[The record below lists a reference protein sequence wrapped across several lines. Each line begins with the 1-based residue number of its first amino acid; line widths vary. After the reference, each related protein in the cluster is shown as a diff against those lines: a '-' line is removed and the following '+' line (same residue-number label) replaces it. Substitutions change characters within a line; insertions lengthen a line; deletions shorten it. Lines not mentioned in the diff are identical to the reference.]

1 MRFKD
6 VEVFGFGK
14 IKDNLRISFAKNIN
28 VILAPNDKGKST
40 LIEFVYAV
48 LYPFGDLK
56 TEIGRKKRLRFKP
69 WSSDIYGGRLDF
81 SLEKGGDY
89 RIEKIISSSPRE
101 DKLGVFKSKDGDF
114 SALKILKQDKHLG
127 LLAGEQ
133 FLNISRDVFE
143 SLSIVR
149 QFDVA
154 AIGESKKILDE
165 VRSMIEIGKSG
176 GGLSSA
182 LRKIQDK
189 KSKIG
194 VFEKRGKRTIAGSRQ
209 IEYDQVTKDIEI
221 LKQQFNKNRQLLIE
235 RRALEVKLEGLRV
248 KLDTEVVPHFE
259 ELKSRLTSL
268 FTAIK
273 RNYEA
278 IPSMIREMDLKELQ
292 NLKKCGDIIKEF
304 KFKLQNIESVFI
316 ATQRAL
322 KHNIL
327 LFWLSLSGFSAFLA
341 LSSILG
347 VDQAKYLFLSFASF
361 LLIAAF
367 YFLRFIKKE
376 KGIIVDYGKDRKS
389 LKVEISVKISE
400 LDLFENLEE
409 PREIDFYE
417 QLWDGLL
424 SELDVSSIEDLE
436 SLWYQS
442 RDYADTLKKSSELDI
457 EIDLKEKASLKLD
470 FSNIDSDILVLKD
483 SMQIK
488 KDLEG
493 EIRNIQ
499 INISILDKT
508 IESYLPQDD
517 IAVLSAE
524 HSILENE
531 MRRIAVYREALEL
544 ASIVLQ
550 EAGEELYSEVSPY
563 INDFVNR
570 HFKFL
575 SEDYDFIK
583 VDADLNIYLKPKN
596 HPEFISIEQAGKGI
610 QSSLYL
616 LLRFAIISLFKLNNG
631 EQLPFILDET
641 LNVLDDFDY
650 NHQERLLQLLLD
662 LCYEYDVQMLYL
674 TCQKKGQYLP
684 IRDFFESKNLSLRE
698 NVVGDFT
705 ILQGGRDESEFS

>member
-40 LIEFVYAV
+40 LIEFIYAI
-48 LYPFGDLK
+48 LYPFGDLR
-56 TEIGRKKRLRFKP
+56 TEFGRKKRIKFKP
-69 WSSDIYGGRLDF
+69 WNSDIYGGRMDF
-81 SLEKGGDY
+81 SLDKGGDY
-89 RIEKIISSSPRE
+89 RIEKIVESSPRE
-101 DKLGVFKSKDGDF
+101 DKLGVFESKNGDF

-127 LLAGEQ
+127 LLVGEQ

-165 VRSMIEIGKSG
+165 VRSIIEIGKSG
-176 GGLSSA
+176 GGLSGA
-182 LRKIQDK
+182 LKKIQDK

-194 VFEKRGKRTIAGSRQ
+194 VFEKRGKRTIAGSKQ

-221 LKQQFNKNRQLLIE
+221 LKQQFSKNRQLLVE
-235 RRALEVKLEGLRV
+235 RRALEVKLEDLKA
-248 KLDTEVVPHFE
+248 KLNTKIAPRFE
-259 ELKSRLTSL
+259 ELKDKFVFL
-268 FTAIK
+268 FAAIK
-273 RNYEA
+273 KSYET
-278 IPSMIREMDLKELQ
+278 IPLMVREMNLKELQ

-304 KFKLQNIESVFI
+304 KFKFQSIESVFVT
-316 ATQRAL
+316 AQRAL

-327 LFWLSLSGFSAFLA
+327 LFWLSLSGFSIFLV

-347 VDQAKYLFLSFASF
+347 IDQAKYLFFSFASF

-367 YFLRFIKKE
+367 YFLKFIKKE
-376 KGIIVDYGKDRKS
+376 KRVIVNYGKERESFKS
-389 LKVEISVKISE
+389 EISGKI
-400 LDLFENLEE
+400 LKFGLFENLEE
-409 PREIDFYE
+409 PKEIDFYE
-417 QLWDGLL
+417 QLWNGLL
-424 SELDVSSIEDLE
+424 SELKTSGIEELE
-436 SLWYQS
+436 SIWYQS
-442 RDYADTLKKSSELDI
+442 RDYADTLKKFSELNI
-457 EIDLKEKASLKLD
+457 EINIKEKVSLKLD
-470 FSNIDSDILVLKD
+470 FSDVNSDILIFKN
-483 SMQIK
+483 SMQTK
-488 KDLEG
+488 KDLED

-499 INISILDKT
+499 VNISILDKT
-508 IESYLPQDD
+508 IENYLPQND
-517 IAVLSAE
+517 IAFLSAE

-531 MRRIAVYREALEL
+531 MKRIAIYREALEL
-544 ASIVLQ
+544 TSAVLQ

-570 HFKFL
+570 HFKLL
-575 SEDYDFIK
+575 SEEYDFIK

-596 HPEFISIEQAGKGI
+596 YPDFISVEQVGKGM

-641 LNVLDDFDY
+641 LNVLDDFDF
-650 NHQERLLQLLLD
+650 NHQERLLQLLID
-662 LCYEYDVQMLYL
+662 LCYEYDVQMLYF
-674 TCQKKGQYLP
+674 TCQKRGQYLP
-684 IRDFFESKNLSLRE
+684 IKDFFGNRGLSLKE
-698 NVVGDFT
+698 NVTTDFT